1 MRTATAGAGRRA
13 LILAAGA
20 SLLAYAPAA
29 MAQAALVAAVVLS
42 LGPTG
47 HAQPSAA
54 PPGAAAAAKVLR
66 GPWSD
71 PRRSPDA
78 RAKAAL
84 AAMTLDEEVSLL
96 STSFPMLAQMMGGAD
111 AKPPPGLPLSA
122 GYIRAIPRLGLAAVP
137 ETDASLGVSN
147 TGEMRKGDV
156 ATALPA
162 AIALGAT
169 FDPDLA
175 YRGGRMIGAEA
186 RAKGFGVMLAGG
198 VNLIRDPRGG
208 RDFEYVSEDP
218 YLSGLLAGRAIA
230 GIQSDRIVSTMK
242 HFAVNA
248 TETGRFVYNV
258 DMPEAAMRESDLLAF
273 QIAREVGQPGSVMCA
288 YNRVNSVYACEN
300 PFLLTDV
307 LKRDWGFKGFV
318 MSDWGAVHSTG
329 SLVAGLD
336 QQSGYQADKRPFLG
350 ADLKAAL
357 SEGKISKAAV
367 DRAALRVLRTLF
379 AHGVYDS
386 PPVAGGAID
395 YQAHAEVAQAQA
407 EAGIVLLKNDGG
419 VLPLAA
425 TVRRIAVIGGH
436 ADVGVLFGGGSAQVV
451 PVGGAK
457 LAIRPKGA
465 SALTFG
471 VRTYGG
477 TAPLDAIKAQFPG
490 AEVAFADGADP
501 AAAAAAAAR
510 ADIAVVFGETWAS
523 EGEDHVDLA
532 LGDGQDD
539 LIAAVARAN
548 PKTVVV
554 LETGNPVLMPWRDQA
569 AAVLE
574 AWFPG
579 QRGAEAVARVL
590 AGEVNPSG
598 RLPVTFPASVDQLPN
613 PKAPGAGVP
622 DKAMEARAGFPT
634 IVDKAPF
641 TYTFP
646 EGSDTG
652 YRWFDKTKAQPL
664 YPFGYGLSY
673 TSFSYTGL
681 KASGGSSVRVTFN
694 VTNTGS
700 RRGVDVPQVYVTAP
714 GRAKRLIGW
723 GRPALAPGETRAV
736 TMEADTRVLA
746 DFDPATRS
754 WVVRPGVYQ
763 VEVGVSATQPT
774 LRASVR
780 LNEARLPEHPRP
792 AAPKP

>member
-1 MRTATAGAGRRA
+1 MPNSRRP
-13 LILAAGA
+13 AAGTVA
-20 SLLAYAPAA
+20 
-29 MAQAALVAAVVLS
+29 AALASAALS
-42 LGPTG
+42 LGSV
-47 HAQPSAA
+47 ADAA
-54 PPGAAAAAKVLR
+54 PSGAASTTVAMTVLR
-66 GPWSD
+66 GAWSD
-71 PRRSPDA
+71 VRLSPDA

-84 AAMTLDEEVSLL
+84 AAMTLDEELSLL
-96 STSFPMLAQMMGGAD
+96 STSFPALAAMMSGGA
-111 AKPPPGLPLSA
+111 AKPPPGVPLSA

-147 TGEMRKGDV
+147 TSEMRKGDV

-162 AIALGAT
+162 GIALGAS
-169 FDPDLA
+169 FDPELA
-175 YRGGRMIGAEA
+175 YRGGQMIGAEA

-208 RDFEYVSEDP
+208 RDFEYLSEDP
-218 YLSGLLAGRAIA
+218 YLSGRLAGRAIA
-230 GIQSDRIVSTMK
+230 GIQSNRIVSTMK
-242 HFAVNA
+242 HYALNA
-248 TETGRFVYNV
+248 TETGRFVYNI

-273 QIAREVGQPGSVMCA
+273 QIAHEVGQPGSVMCA
-288 YNRVNSVYACEN
+288 YNQVNSVYACEN

-329 SLVAGLD
+329 ALVAGLD
-336 QQSGYQADKRPFLG
+336 QQSGYQADKRHYLG
-350 ADLKAAL
+350 ADLKTAL
-357 SEGKISKAAV
+357 SEGKVSKAAV

-379 AHGVYDS
+379 AHGLYDA
-386 PPVAGGAID
+386 PPVQGGAID
-395 YQAHAEVAQAQA
+395 YAAHAKVAQAQA
-407 EAGIVLLKNDGG
+407 EAGVVLLKNEGG

-436 ADVGVLFGGGSAQVV
+436 ADAGVLFGGGSAQVV
-451 PVGGAK
+451 PVGGDK
-457 LAIRPKGA
+457 LVIHPKSA

-490 AEVAFADGADP
+490 AQVEFADGADP
-501 AAAAAAAAR
+501 AAAAAVAAR
-510 ADIAVVFGETWAS
+510 ADVAVVFGEKWAS
-523 EGEDHVDLA
+523 EGEDQADLT
-532 LGDGQDD
+532 LGAGQDE

-554 LETGNPVLMPWRDQA
+554 LETGNPVLMPWRDGA
-569 AAVLE
+569 AAILE

-579 QRGAEAVARVL
+579 QRGAEAIARVL

-613 PKAPGAGVP
+613 PKAPGVGVP
-622 DKAMEARAGFPT
+622 ERKMEMMSGFPA

-646 EGSDTG
+646 EGADAG
-652 YRWFDKTKAQPL
+652 YRWFDRTRAQPL

-673 TSFSYTGL
+673 TSFSYSGL
-681 KASGGSSVRVTFN
+681 KASGGGTVRVTFS
-694 VTNTGS
+694 VTNTGA
-700 RRGVDVPQVYVTAP
+700 RAGTDLPQVYVSAA

-723 GRPALAPGETRAV
+723 GRPALAPGETRMV
-736 TMEADTRVLA
+736 TVEADPRVLA

-754 WVVRPGVYQ
+754 WVIPAGAYQ
-763 VEVGVSATQPT
+763 VEVGASATQPI
-774 LRASVR
+774 LHASVT
-780 LNEARLPEHPRP
+780 LAGARLPDGRP
-792 AAPKP
+792 VTRK